1 VSSSS
6 LSATGGSTIP
16 PRTVARAGVVVHG
29 RPETLG
35 DASERLARAAAE
47 LGVEVVPIGMN
58 ENAATA
64 CDLVVALGGDGTMLR
79 ALHRLLGQGVP
90 VIGVNFGR
98 IGFLTSIAGSD
109 LEAGLARAFAGD
121 YKVVELATLQ
131 AEIGGELHVAVN
143 DVVATSSV
151 PGRMVELGTQIGG
164 ERLGVTACD
173 GMICCTPSG
182 STAYNLSNGGPVIM
196 RGLDAMALT
205 FVAPHSL
212 HARPLVA
219 PPGLGL
225 TVVNETPAVSV
236 AILVDGHRVG
246 DLDPAESLAIEV
258 GEQKALLALLPE
270 VTFFSRYR
278 ETFLEVNDDPPA

>member
-6 LSATGGSTIP
+6 LSATGGSAIT
-16 PRTVARAGVVVHG
+16 PRAVARAGVVVHG
-29 RPETLG
+29 RPEILG
-35 DASERLARAAAE
+35 DAAERLARSAAE
-47 LGVEVVPIGMN
+47 LGVELVPIGLDQ
-58 ENAATA
+58 EATD
-64 CDLVVALGGDGTMLR
+64 CDLVVALGGDGTILR
-79 ALHRLLGQGVP
+79 ALHRLLGKDVP

-98 IGFLTSIAGSD
+98 IGFLTSIAGD
-109 LEAGLARAFAGD
+109 QLEAGVARAFAGE

-131 AEIGGELHVAVN
+131 AEIGGELHIAVN
-143 DVVATSSV
+143 DVVAASSV

-173 GMICCTPSG
+173 GLICCTPSG

-196 RGLDAMALT
+196 RGLDAMAMT

-212 HARPLVA
+212 HARSLVA

-236 AILVDGHRVG
+236 AILVDGQRVG
-246 DLDPAESLAIEV
+246 DLDPNESLAIEV
-258 GEQKALLALLPE
+258 GGQKALLALLPE

-278 ETFLEVNDDPPA
+278 ETFLEVEDAAPA